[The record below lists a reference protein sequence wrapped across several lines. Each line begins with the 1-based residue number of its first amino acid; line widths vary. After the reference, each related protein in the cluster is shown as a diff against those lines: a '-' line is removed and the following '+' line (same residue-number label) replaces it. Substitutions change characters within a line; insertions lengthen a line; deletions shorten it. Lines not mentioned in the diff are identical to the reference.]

1 MPIDI
6 RSISNISPGSST
18 KKTAAQNG
26 TTAQPKT
33 ALSSQDTDSV
43 SLTDTV
49 SVLKAA
55 QELLASVPIINS
67 EHVSMV
73 TDAVNNGSYE
83 IDSEEVAEKIIESE
97 QNHPI

>member
-6 RSISNISPGSST
+6 RSISNLSPGSST
-18 KKTAAQNG
+18 KKTASRSE
-26 TTAQPKT
+26 TKAQPKT
-33 ALSSQDTDSV
+33 AFSSHDTDSV

-49 SVLKAA
+49 SVLKQA
-55 QELLASVPIINS
+55 QELLASVPIINA
-67 EHVSMV
+67 EHVSII

-83 IDSEEVAEKIIESE
+83 IDSEEVADKIIESE